1 MQQGNVSSTL
11 LIRPSKGK
19 VMGVTGTITGC
30 GQQANESVLGRR
42 GNRWLWNYGGLWIVG
57 GNWKADILPKPD
69 TCKASIFNCLQ
80 LFIIRRKISWPG
92 GSQYREVNPEACSR
106 VLGKRIT
113 QCRSFDWKF
122 IRQVRAPAK
131 KKQMSRCPPK
141 ETRLVI
147 FRFPDVAA
155 RYSQQPQEDM
165 GFQETFP
172 DKVCWGMEMAPK
184 LP

>member
-1 MQQGNVSSTL
+1 M
-11 LIRPSKGK
+11 
-19 VMGVTGTITGC
+19 
-30 GQQANESVLGRR
+30 A
-42 GNRWLWNYGGLWIVG
+42 
-57 GNWKADILPKPD
+57 
-69 TCKASIFNCLQ
+69 
-80 LFIIRRKISWPG
+80 RRKPVQRSEPRSLQPG
-92 GSQYREVNPEACSR
+92 LKEQESLTR
-106 VLGKRIT
+106 
-113 QCRSFDWKF
+113 CRSFDWKF

-131 KKQMSRCPPK
+131 QEMSRCPPK